1 MDAQFCYLILRQRN
15 GGNAMAFGERLQEV
29 RKRSGLTQEEFAEQ
43 LQVSRQSVSRWES
56 GRGYPEME
64 KIIFICNRYGVT
76 MDELFKEEVPTPG
89 EPPVEA
95 PLLSA
100 RTLGSELSNLYANLS
115 PYNKSI
121 GIMLLTVIAMIGPA
135 YVYCM
140 RSLKGGADEMMTI
153 IWIAAIIIFG
163 IAEAA
168 TAGLVSIWFVVGAVA
183 ALVATELGAAELV
196 AFPSARCVARP
207 DERSRAKKL
216 ERWQKI
222 AASAAE
228 QSGRGRIPQVLA
240 LPSYEAALQRAAQAE
255 LAVCFYENEEQRTF
269 RAAIE
274 SAPFRTAALLTGP
287 EGGLE
292 RSEVEQAQRAGLQI
306 CTLGS
311 RILRC
316 ETAPLCA
323 LSALMYAA
331 GEF

>member
-1 MDAQFCYLILRQRN
+1 
-15 GGNAMAFGERLQEV
+15 MAFGERLQEV

-140 RSLKGGADEMMTI
+140 RSLKGGADEMMM
-153 IWIAAIIIFG
+153 
-163 IAEAA
+163 AA

-183 ALVATELGAAELV
+183 ALVATELGAALWLQFAV
-196 AFPSARCVARP
+196 FLIVS
-207 DERSRAKKL
+207 
-216 ERWQKI
+216 I
-222 AASAAE
+222 
-228 QSGRGRIPQVLA
+228 LA
-240 LPSYEAALQRAAQAE
+240 LIATRPLARKMLDKTIVPTNADRVLHHEAKVTETVDNEKATG
-255 LAVCFYENEEQRTF
+255 AVYIDGKTW
-269 RAAIE
+269 
-274 SAPFRTAALLTGP
+274 TA
-287 EGGLE
+287 
-292 RSEVEQAQRAGLQI
+292 RSEDGNIIPKGKMA
-306 CTLGS
+306 
-311 RILRC
+311 RIVRMEGVKLYVR
-316 ETAPLCA
+316 ESKEP
-323 LSALMYAA
+323 S
-331 GEF
+331 ERRE

>member
-1 MDAQFCYLILRQRN
+1 
-15 GGNAMAFGERLQEV
+15 MAFGERLQEV

-64 KIIFICNRYGVT
+64 KIIFICNCYGVT

-168 TAGLVSIWFVVGAVA
+168 TA
-183 ALVATELGAAELV
+183 ELGAALWLQFAV
-196 AFPSARCVARP
+196 FLIVS
-207 DERSRAKKL
+207 
-216 ERWQKI
+216 I
-222 AASAAE
+222 
-228 QSGRGRIPQVLA
+228 LA
-240 LPSYEAALQRAAQAE
+240 LIATRPLARKMLDKTIVPTNADRVLHHEAKVTETVDNENATG
-255 LAVCFYENEEQRTF
+255 AVYIDGKTW
-269 RAAIE
+269 
-274 SAPFRTAALLTGP
+274 TA
-287 EGGLE
+287 
-292 RSEVEQAQRAGLQI
+292 RSEDGNIIPKGKMA
-306 CTLGS
+306 
-311 RILRC
+311 RIVRMEGVKLYVR
-316 ETAPLCA
+316 ESKEP
-323 LSALMYAA
+323 S
-331 GEF
+331 ERRE

>member
-1 MDAQFCYLILRQRN
+1 
-15 GGNAMAFGERLQEV
+15 MAFGERLQEV

-76 MDELFKEEVPTPG
+76 MDGLFKEEVPTPG

-183 ALVATELGAAELV
+183 ALVATELGAALWLQFAV
-196 AFPSARCVARP
+196 FLIVS
-207 DERSRAKKL
+207 
-216 ERWQKI
+216 I
-222 AASAAE
+222 
-228 QSGRGRIPQVLA
+228 LA
-240 LPSYEAALQRAAQAE
+240 LIATRPLARKMLDKTIVPTNADRVLHHEAKVTETVTTRTPRALCTSTARHGRRAAKTAISSLRGKWQESFAWRASSSTCARVKNPAREESNPKLHNILGGKE
-255 LAVCFYENEEQRTF
+255 LWNGS
-269 RAAIE
+269 AISV
-274 SAPFRTAALLTGP
+274 SAF
-287 EGGLE
+287 
-292 RSEVEQAQRAGLQI
+292 
-306 CTLGS
+306 
-311 RILRC
+311 
-316 ETAPLCA
+316 
-323 LSALMYAA
+323 
-331 GEF
+331 

>member
-1 MDAQFCYLILRQRN
+1 
-15 GGNAMAFGERLQEV
+15 MAFGERLQEV

-76 MDELFKEEVPTPG
+76 MDGLFKEEVPTPG

-163 IAEAA
+163 IAEAGA
-168 TAGLVSIWFVVGAVA
+168 HLVCGGRGGRAGRDGAGRGAVA
-183 ALVATELGAAELV
+183 AIRGLPDRIHSGAYRNKA
-196 AFPSARCVARP
+196 PC
-207 DERSRAKKL
+207 
-216 ERWQKI
+216 
-222 AASAAE
+222 
-228 QSGRGRIPQVLA
+228 
-240 LPSYEAALQRAAQAE
+240 AQD
-255 LAVCFYENEEQRTF
+255 
-269 RAAIE
+269 
-274 SAPFRTAALLTGP
+274 
-287 EGGLE
+287 
-292 RSEVEQAQRAGLQI
+292 AG
-306 CTLGS
+306 
-311 RILRC
+311 
-316 ETAPLCA
+316 
-323 LSALMYAA
+323 
-331 GEF
+331 

>member
-1 MDAQFCYLILRQRN
+1 
-15 GGNAMAFGERLQEV
+15 MAFGERLQEV

-76 MDELFKEEVPTPG
+76 MDGLFKEEVPTPG

-183 ALVATELGAAELV
+183 ALVATELGAALWLQFAVFLV
-196 AFPSARCVARP
+196 VSILASSQQGPLRARCWIRRSCPRMPTVCCTTRP
-207 DERSRAKKL
+207 R
-216 ERWQKI
+216 
-222 AASAAE
+222 
-228 QSGRGRIPQVLA
+228 
-240 LPSYEAALQRAAQAE
+240 
-255 LAVCFYENEEQRTF
+255 
-269 RAAIE
+269 
-274 SAPFRTAALLTGP
+274 
-287 EGGLE
+287 
-292 RSEVEQAQRAGLQI
+292 
-306 CTLGS
+306 
-311 RILRC
+311 
-316 ETAPLCA
+316 
-323 LSALMYAA
+323 
-331 GEF
+331 

>member
-1 MDAQFCYLILRQRN
+1 
-15 GGNAMAFGERLQEV
+15 
-29 RKRSGLTQEEFAEQ
+29 
-43 LQVSRQSVSRWES
+43 
-56 GRGYPEME
+56 ME

-183 ALVATELGAAELV
+183 SRRRRSWARRCGCNSRSSWSYPFWRSSQQGPLR
-196 AFPSARCVARP
+196 ARCWIRRSCPRMPTVCCTTRP
-207 DERSRAKKL
+207 R
-216 ERWQKI
+216 
-222 AASAAE
+222 
-228 QSGRGRIPQVLA
+228 
-240 LPSYEAALQRAAQAE
+240 
-255 LAVCFYENEEQRTF
+255 
-269 RAAIE
+269 
-274 SAPFRTAALLTGP
+274 
-287 EGGLE
+287 
-292 RSEVEQAQRAGLQI
+292 
-306 CTLGS
+306 
-311 RILRC
+311 
-316 ETAPLCA
+316 
-323 LSALMYAA
+323 
-331 GEF
+331 

>member
-1 MDAQFCYLILRQRN
+1 
-15 GGNAMAFGERLQEV
+15 MAFGERLQEV

-76 MDELFKEEVPTPG
+76 MDGLFTEEVPTPG

-168 TAGLVSIWFVVGAVA
+168 TAGLVSIWFVVGA
-183 ALVATELGAAELV
+183 ALWLQFAVFLIV
-196 AFPSARCVARP
+196 S
-207 DERSRAKKL
+207 
-216 ERWQKI
+216 I
-222 AASAAE
+222 
-228 QSGRGRIPQVLA
+228 LA
-240 LPSYEAALQRAAQAE
+240 LIATRPLARKMLDKTIVPTNADRVLHHEAKVTETVDNENATG
-255 LAVCFYENEEQRTF
+255 AVYIDGKTW
-269 RAAIE
+269 
-274 SAPFRTAALLTGP
+274 TA
-287 EGGLE
+287 
-292 RSEVEQAQRAGLQI
+292 RSEDGNIIPKGKMA
-306 CTLGS
+306 
-311 RILRC
+311 RIVRMEGVKLYVR
-316 ETAPLCA
+316 ESKEP
-323 LSALMYAA
+323 S
-331 GEF
+331 ERRE